1 MLIKTTGWEDYLDP
15 AGGSWVK
22 CLVMGPPDVGKTRS
36 ASFWPSPI
44 FADCEKGRMS
54 LADRKVPYAEIT
66 STADMD
72 ALIEQM
78 KFDAKRPPEKR
89 KYRTLVIDTV
99 DHYQKIVINERL
111 RKENKER
118 LEGWAD
124 WGWLDAIM
132 QQFVEK
138 VLNLP
143 MNVIMNVH
151 FQTITEGDDDDKAKR
166 TFQKLR
172 LKGDVKEWLL
182 EEFDLIGMMESSYKA
197 VDGQR
202 IRTRHVR
209 WHNEPAYPLLKDR
222 SGSLPQFTDI
232 DFTDEDYYRVFNA
245 ITSKVD
251 DLPESETVEEIEV
264 QEDPVAEPVGTDVQ
278 GGPVDPGKLPEKRV
292 AAKKTVAKKVAAKTR
307 DAAPGEATIVD
318 PSEKGT
324 KDMPVTVDA
333 NKAVLEN
340 LNHAHAKDGTCLK
353 NRFGHRCG
361 SVPAPP
367 QEEPAGLAAPAAETG
382 TPVDA
387 QDSGTNPDD
396 PAVALVKDEL
406 GATEVEQPKPQ
417 KYCGKQPDS
426 HKKFPAVNGCG
437 KDLDT
442 EIPAKVNLALL
453 RAKTMLCT
461 DCFENW
467 KAEQSA

>member
-1 MLIKTTGWEDYLDP
+1 MLIKTTGWEDFLDP

-22 CLVMGPPDVGKTRS
+22 CLIMGPPDVGKTRS
-36 ASFWPSPI
+36 ASFWPKPI
-44 FADCEKGRMS
+44 FADCERGRMS
-54 LADRKVPYAEIT
+54 LADRRVPYAEIT
-66 STADMD
+66 STAEMD
-72 ALIEQM
+72 ALIDQL

-89 KYRTLVIDTV
+89 KYLTLVIDTV
-99 DHYQKIVINERL
+99 DHYQKLVINERL

-182 EEFDLIGMMESSYKA
+182 EEFDLIGMMESNYKS
-197 VDGQR
+197 VEGKR
-202 IRTRHVR
+202 VRTRSIR

-232 DFTDEDYYRVFNA
+232 DFTDDDYFRIFNA
-245 ITSKVD
+245 ITSGVD
-251 DLPESETVEEIEV
+251 DLPNSETVEEIEV
-264 QEDPVAEPVGTDVQ
+264 KEDPVAEPVGTDVE

-307 DAAPGEATIVD
+307 DAEPGEATVVD

-324 KDMPVTVDA
+324 KDVPVVVDA
-333 NKAVLEN
+333 NKVELGN
-340 LNHAHAKDGTCLK
+340 YMHVHAKDGTCLK
-353 NRFGHRCG
+353 NRYGHRCG

-367 QEEPAGLAAPAAETG
+367 QESPADEVRETG
-382 TPVDA
+382 TDVESQAPA
-387 QDSGTNPDD
+387 ED
-396 PAVALVKDEL
+396 PAIKLVKEEL
-406 GATEVEQPKPQ
+406 GATEVAEAEQPKPQ

-426 HKKFPAVNGCG
+426 HKKFPAVEGCG

-461 DCFENW
+461 DCFEKW

>member
-22 CLVMGPPDVGKTRS
+22 CLIMGPPDVGKTRS
-36 ASFWPSPI
+36 ASFWPKPI
-44 FADCEKGRMS
+44 FADCERGRMS

-89 KYRTLVIDTV
+89 KYQTLVVDTV
-99 DHYQKIVINERL
+99 DHYQKLVINERL
-111 RKENKER
+111 RKEGKER

-124 WGWLDAIM
+124 WGWLDALM

-182 EEFDLIGMMESSYKA
+182 EEFDLIGMMESQYRA
-197 VDGQR
+197 VEGER
-202 IRTRHVR
+202 KRFRHIR

-222 SGSLPQFTDI
+222 SGSLPQFTEI
-232 DFTDEDYYRVFNA
+232 DFTTNDYSRIFDA

-264 QEDPVAEPVGTDVQ
+264 PEELVAEPVGTDVQ

-307 DAAPGEATIVD
+307 DAEPGEATVVD

-324 KDMPVTVDA
+324 KNVPLVVDP
-333 NKAVLEN
+333 NKVN
-340 LNHAHAKDGTCLK
+340 LGNVAHAHAKDGTCLK
-353 NRFGHRCG
+353 NQFGHRCG
-361 SVPAPP
+361 ATPAP
-367 QEEPAGLAAPAAETG
+367 EASPADVLDRESG
-382 TPVDA
+382 TDVDA
-387 QDSGTNPDD
+387 QTEGANQDD
-396 PAVALVKDEL
+396 PALALVKEEL
-406 GATEVEQPKPQ
+406 GATEVAADEPPKPQ

-426 HKKFPAVNGCG
+426 HKKFPAVEGCG

-461 DCFENW
+461 DCFEKW